1 MANNQFSGVMSNV
14 VWVYL
19 QINKNIFVIKMTLRE
34 CFSDTEKLVVT
45 SVVAV
50 FVFIIC
56 QSKRRAKEQKMK
68 TVKLTNSVIYS
79 SYKNA

>member
-1 MANNQFSGVMSNV
+1 MSNV

-56 QSKRRAKEQKMK
+56 QSKRRAEEQKMK

>member
-1 MANNQFSGVMSNV
+1 
-14 VWVYL
+14 
-19 QINKNIFVIKMTLRE
+19 MTLRE

-56 QSKRRAKEQKMK
+56 QSKRRAEEQKMK

>member
-1 MANNQFSGVMSNV
+1 MSNV
-14 VWVYL
+14 IWVYL

-45 SVVAV
+45 SVVV

-56 QSKRRAKEQKMK
+56 QSKRRAEEQKMK
-68 TVKLTNSVIYS
+68 TVKLTNGVIYS

>member
-1 MANNQFSGVMSNV
+1 
-14 VWVYL
+14 
-19 QINKNIFVIKMTLRE
+19 MTLRE

-45 SVVAV
+45 SVVV

-56 QSKRRAKEQKMK
+56 QSKRRAEEQKMK
-68 TVKLTNSVIYS
+68 TVKLTNGVIYS

>member
-1 MANNQFSGVMSNV
+1 MSNV
-14 VWVYL
+14 IWVYL

-45 SVVAV
+45 SVVIFV

-56 QSKRRAKEQKMK
+56 QSKRRAEEQKMK
-68 TVKLTNSVIYS
+68 TVKLTNGVIYS

>member
-1 MANNQFSGVMSNV
+1 
-14 VWVYL
+14 
-19 QINKNIFVIKMTLRE
+19 MTLRE